1 MSRSTSAR
9 RSRRCV
15 PRVSPVPRRR
25 APAWFRRS
33 HVRRMVPAPRGRTP
47 PCAPCRRR
55 AVWARFRQLAAGV
68 PYRRAPRPP
77 RPAVLCAVRV
87 FAAPRATPAAV
98 ESRAC
103 GSQRC
108 DGLLQFLCSASW
120 SSTVRW
126 VLSSSNTSSRCACA
140 VVIASVSSFRVANAR
155 AGGWCSFRRR
165 TSARPRLSTTTPS
178 GPPVRPA
185 SHAACW
191 QLLLRPPPSAADCIL
206 PRPMHGSDK

>member
-1 MSRSTSAR
+1 M
-9 RSRRCV
+9 
-15 PRVSPVPRRR
+15 PRVSRPTPTRARVVSALARETHGACSARPHPPLRTVPPSRGLGEVS
-25 APAWFRRS
+25 PAGP
-33 HVRRMVPAPRGRTP
+33 PACLTG
-47 PCAPCRRR
+47 
-55 AVWARFRQLAAGV
+55 ARLA
-68 PYRRAPRPP
+68 P

-87 FAAPRATPAAV
+87 FAAPRANPAAV

-155 AGGWCSFRRR
+155 AGGWCSCRRR

-191 QLLLRPPPSAADCIL
+191 QLPLRPPPSAADCIL